1 MNKTGGNMSAG
12 KSRGAKFFGGVLVGA
27 LCLVMAQTE
36 AYSAQS
42 SQPPQSKSTRQAP
55 FTLTIENNLISLTA
69 RDASIKAI
77 LEEIGKRMNIAV
89 VAAISPEETI
99 TTEFNR
105 LSLKEALKELSE
117 NHAYVRDYTGRITN
131 IVVTSDKKGVVRAP
145 SVANNSIRDVAS
157 SKPEAFKFEFD
168 PMR

>member
-1 MNKTGGNMSAG
+1 MSAG
-12 KSRGAKFFGGVLVGA
+12 KSRGAWVVAGLMAAV

-69 RDASIKAI
+69 RDASVKAI
-77 LEEIGKRMNIAV
+77 LEELGRRMNIAV
-89 VAAISPEETI
+89 VAAIPADETI

-105 LSLKEALKELSE
+105 LPLKEALNKLSQ
-117 NHAYVRDYTGRITN
+117 NHAYVTDSAKETGRITK
-131 IVVTSDKKGVVRAP
+131 IMVTPGGRGLVRALP
-145 SVANNSIRDVAS
+145 SSEPFR
-157 SKPEAFKFEFD
+157 FEFD
-168 PMR
+168 PRK